1 MQAPLVFSGITFIVG
16 AGIMAGAVHISMI
29 IVGRIILGLGV
40 GVGTT
45 VRLQD
50 LLQHA
55 GWS

>member
-45 VRLQD
+45 VRP
-50 LLQHA
+50 
-55 GWS
+55 